1 MSSSVSSE
9 TVSRSL
15 SIVVNF
21 SGMSGFSPMFST
33 SSQGG
38 CCLRFQSR
46 RLPLGLGCRVG
57 LRESSE
63 SVAVED
69 YRRCHAV
76 PGLVQQMKGVKDG
89 VFGVSSLS
97 IDFINFMRTCFLL
110 LNLKFYI
117 IPDPWVVFL
126 M

>member
-33 SSQGG
+33 SSQGDAVY
-38 CCLRFQSR
+38 
-46 RLPLGLGCRVG
+46 RVG

-76 PGLVQQMKGVKDG
+76 PGLVHQMKGVKDG
-89 VFGVSSLS
+89 VLGVSSLS

-110 LNLKFYI
+110 LNLKLYI

>member
-33 SSQGG
+33 SSQGDAVFDFKVVVFLWG
-38 CCLRFQSR
+38 WGAGSDC
-46 RLPLGLGCRVG
+46 VN
-57 LRESSE
+57 
-63 SVAVED
+63 AVED